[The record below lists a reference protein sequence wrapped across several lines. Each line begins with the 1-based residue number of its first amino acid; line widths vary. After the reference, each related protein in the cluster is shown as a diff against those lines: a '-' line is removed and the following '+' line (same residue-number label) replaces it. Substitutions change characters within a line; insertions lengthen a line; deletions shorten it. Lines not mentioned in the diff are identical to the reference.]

1 MGVVLSLLGIEGD
14 GYIGLLIICTIW
26 GTAGA
31 FISLAISRWM
41 AKRFYRIQVIKPDSG
56 DIYEQKIYRMVEK
69 LANQVNIP
77 VPEVGIYDSPEPNAF
92 ATGPSKKSSI
102 IAFSTGI
109 INLVNQNELEAVAG
123 HEMSHIKN
131 GDMVTLTFLTG
142 IANAFVMF
150 LSRVIASI
158 INSALRGD
166 DDEGGLG
173 YFTYFIVVSLL
184 ETVFMVLAYIPISAF
199 SRWREYKADEGSA
212 YLTSPNRMADAL
224 AALGTYDGTR
234 EKKNAY
240 AMYKIESRSRVS
252 IFSTHPS
259 LESRIKRLR
268 EMSVKIINRL

>member
-1 MGVVLSLLGIEGD
+1 
-14 GYIGLLIICTIW
+14 
-26 GTAGA
+26 
-31 FISLAISRWM
+31 
-41 AKRFYRIQVIKPDSG
+41 
-56 DIYEQKIYRMVEK
+56 
-69 LANQVNIP
+69 
-77 VPEVGIYDSPEPNAF
+77 
-92 ATGPSKKSSI
+92 
-102 IAFSTGI
+102 
-109 INLVNQNELEAVAG
+109 
-123 HEMSHIKN
+123 
-131 GDMVTLTFLTG
+131 MVTLTLLTG